1 MCYFAVLLFLH
12 VLVQHS
18 GEQRVVALA
27 VRNVICT
34 AEGVT
39 QRMDCRAARR
49 AECKSSHV
57 GSGKEVAHVL
67 RELVHALA
75 DQLLIAGDY
84 HFDSL
89 VTHQLGVYGSFRGE
103 RGFNGVDQRVNG
115 ACAEHL
121 QRKLREQFRNQH
133 CVIREHIFGGQTHL
147 HAKARAVDYRDVRDL
162 AAGAAGGRDNY
173 ELVQLCN
180 AVLVVVEGIHRASVG
195 YGKHLCNVD
204 HSTAADG
211 NYALEMLL
219 GSLGYYR
226 VNHRVGRLA
235 AAEFLLIDHL
245 RAALVVIGI
254 RIVDVLVRQDKIAA
268 AYLEFIGKGFQ
279 RVEFI
284 KFRAE
289 NYLFHKNSLVRSAPD
304 LLIGGNCR
312 VLIVKTYLRYIDEVS
327 VVQVLGNAVV
337 DP

>member
-18 GEQRVVALA
+18 GKQRVVALA

-39 QRMDCRAARR
+39 QRMDCRAARC

-57 GSGKEVAHVL
+57 GCNKEVAHVL
-67 RELVHALA
+67 RELVHAIA
-75 DQLLIAGDY
+75 DQLLIASDY

-89 VTHQLGVYGSFRGE
+89 VTHQLCVYGSFRGE
-103 RGFNGVDQRVNG
+103 RGFNSVDQRVNG

-121 QRKLREQFRNQH
+121 KRKLREQLRNQH

-162 AAGAAGGRDNY
+162 TAGAAGGRDNY

-180 AVLVVVEGIHRASVG
+180 AVLVVVERIHRASVG

-219 GSLGYYR
+219 
-226 VNHRVGRLA
+226 
-235 AAEFLLIDHL
+235 
-245 RAALVVIGI
+245 
-254 RIVDVLVRQDKIAA
+254 
-268 AYLEFIGKGFQ
+268 
-279 RVEFI
+279 
-284 KFRAE
+284 
-289 NYLFHKNSLVRSAPD
+289 
-304 LLIGGNCR
+304 
-312 VLIVKTYLRYIDEVS
+312 
-327 VVQVLGNAVV
+327 
-337 DP
+337 